1 MADDAPGEARAPT
14 IWVDADAAPGA
25 VREVLFRAAERR
37 QVRVLLVANRPQRF
51 PKSKWIG
58 SVEVAAG
65 MDVADDHIAARC
77 GPGDLVITA
86 DVPLAAACVAQG
98 ALVIDPRGE
107 QLDERNVKQRL
118 AVRDLMTEVRA
129 SGIETGGPPPYD
141 KAALQRFANAL
152 DRNLTRMLPRP
163 AR

>member
-1 MADDAPGEARAPT
+1 MPDDAAAEARAPM

-37 QVRVLLVANRPQRF
+37 QVRVMLVANRPQRF

-65 MDVADDHIAARC
+65 MDVADDHIAAGC
-77 GPGDLVITA
+77 GPSDLVITA
-86 DVPLAAACVAQG
+86 DVPLAAACVAKG

-118 AVRDLMTEVRA
+118 AVRDLMTEMRA
-129 SGIETGGPPPYD
+129 SGVDTGGPPPYD

-152 DRNLTRMLPRP
+152 DRNLTRLLPRP